1 MAYDRSYI
9 PNVISAYSPERV
21 NPVPTMLPAPGAVRA
36 CGALVAVEGLAALAF
51 AVAVLVD
58 ALGRSGTTGNLY
70 GEAGFFAV
78 LAIAVLAVAAG
89 LVLGQRWSRT
99 PAALVQVLLVAV
111 AWYAIGSQFT
121 VLAIVTIVVA
131 VVTLVLLFTARAR
144 AWAVTDPA
152 DRPTS

>member
-1 MAYDRSYI
+1 
-9 PNVISAYSPERV
+9 V
-21 NPVPTMLPAPGAVRA
+21 L
-36 CGALVAVEGLAALAF
+36 LAT
-51 AVAVLVD
+51 
-58 ALGRSGTTGNLY
+58 LGRSGPTGNLY

-99 PAALVQVLLVAV
+99 PAALVQVLLIAV
-111 AWYAIGSQFT
+111 AWYAVDSQFQ

-152 DRPTS
+152 DRPAS

>member
-1 MAYDRSYI
+1 
-9 PNVISAYSPERV
+9 
-21 NPVPTMLPAPGAVRA
+21 MLPAPGTVRA

-51 AVAVLVD
+51 AIAVLVE
-58 ALGRSGTTGNLY
+58 AFGRPTGSSGNLY

-99 PAALVQVLLVAV
+99 PAALVQILLIAV
-111 AWYAIGSQFT
+111 AWYAIGSRFT
-121 VLAIVTIVVA
+121 AFAIVTIVLA

-152 DRPTS
+152 DHPTP